1 MKDSHGLRIIRVG
14 PLRDVFANH
23 DRREPLSGAQYI
35 SPECR
40 MMRELTLAN
49 AMQNIRVMKYL
60 YMAIV
65 LGSFPWRW
73 SLAIVLG
80 ASPVA
85 VSTISQS
92 PGNVSYL
99 TPDSSA
105 NSPTRR
111 IGRAAIQERSRP

>member
-1 MKDSHGLRIIRVG
+1 
-14 PLRDVFANH
+14 
-23 DRREPLSGAQYI
+23 
-35 SPECR
+35 

-60 YMAIV
+60 YMAV
-65 LGSFPWRW
+65 SLGDGPWQF

-80 ASPVA
+80 NSPVA
-85 VSTISQS
+85 ASTISQS

-105 NSPTRR
+105 NSPPGVSAEQPFRNE
-111 IGRAAIQERSRP
+111 AARSALNGHAVDRSHH

>member
-1 MKDSHGLRIIRVG
+1 
-14 PLRDVFANH
+14 
-23 DRREPLSGAQYI
+23 
-35 SPECR
+35 
-40 MMRELTLAN
+40 MRELTLAN

-85 VSTISQS
+85 VSTISQ
-92 PGNVSYL
+92 PLGM
-99 TPDSSA
+99 
-105 NSPTRR
+105 
-111 IGRAAIQERSRP
+111 